1 VEALEDAPSRHA
13 GVIIGESNRGGGVAV
28 ATTNVLGYEEARR

>member
-13 GVIIGESNRGGGVAV
+13 GVIIGESNRGGVAV
-28 ATTNVLGYEEARR
+28 ATTNLLGYEEARR

>member
-13 GVIIGESNRGGGVAV
+13 VVIIGESNRGGGVAV